1 MKYKSAAPN
10 KLQVLILFIIA
21 RVTFRNRFVKRKL
34 IAIGELANFQQW
46 VIQNFPN
53 SKLFYKREHLW
64 SEIIDLGRSPKR
76 IIELGVAWGY
86 TTNWF
91 LKMSETPPDTLKI
104 DAFDLFTGLPE
115 IWRNEP
121 QNAFSNHGR
130 QPAIDDKRVEF
141 HTGDVAVT
149 IKDLD
154 IEVLKKSNLV
164 VLFDLDLLAPS
175 IASYLYLK
183 PSLKVN
189 DVLYFDEAF
198 DFGERTV
205 LNDYVLR
212 DFSCK
217 SLGHTAYAISL
228 QIIGLN
234 K

>member
-1 MKYKSAAPN
+1 MR
-10 KLQVLILFIIA
+10 FI
-21 RVTFRNRFVKRKL
+21 KRKL
-34 IAIGELANFQQW
+34 IAIGELANYQQW

-53 SKLFYKREHLW
+53 SKLFYKREQIW
-64 SEIIDLGRSPKR
+64 SEIINLNESPKK

-91 LKMSETPPDTLKI
+91 LKMSKKNRDTLKI

-115 IWRNEP
+115 KWRNEP
-121 QNAFSNHGR
+121 QNAFSNQGKL
-130 QPAIDDKRVEF
+130 PAIDDSRVEF

-149 IKDLD
+149 IKDLNT
-154 IEVLKKSNLV
+154 EVLKKNNLV
-164 VLFDLDLLAPS
+164 VLFDLDLLEPS

-183 PSLKVN
+183 PSLKIN

-198 DFGERTV
+198 DIGERT
-205 LNDYVLR
+205 LINDYVLR
-212 DFSCK
+212 DFICE

-228 QIIGLN
+228 QIIGIN

>member
-1 MKYKSAAPN
+1 M
-10 KLQVLILFIIA
+10 IA
-21 RVTFRNRFVKRKL
+21 HITFKNRFVKRKL

-46 VIQNFPN
+46 VIQNFSN

-64 SEIIDLGRSPKR
+64 SEIIDLDGLPKR

-91 LKMSETPPDTLKI
+91 LKMSEKNRDTLII
-104 DAFDLFTGLPE
+104 DAFDSFTGLPE
-115 IWRNEP
+115 KWRNEP
-121 QNAFSNHGR
+121 QNAFSNHGKH
-130 QPAIDDKRVEF
+130 PLIDDKRVEF

-149 IKDLD
+149 IKALD

-164 VLFDLDLLAPS
+164 VLFDLDLLEPS
-175 IASYLYLK
+175 IASYLHLK
-183 PSLKVN
+183 PSLKIN

-198 DFGERTV
+198 DFGERT
-205 LNDYVLR
+205 LINDYVLR

-217 SLGHTAYAISL
+217 SLGHTAYSISL

-234 K
+234 E